1 MIRNLFGC
9 ISVAALAGLLS
20 VGCSEN
26 ATQQPT
32 ETDSGQKTPEA
43 TSVEG
48 IRIISVEPELAEIG
62 GLITITGQ
70 GFGNRQEHSV
80 SIGGNGINVE
90 LEVVEWQEN
99 EELVE
104 WQENKIVV
112 KIPDDPRIQQNLSY
126 YYRVQSN
133 DYKKSSNLYQF
144 SFK

>member
-1 MIRNLFGC
+1 MRRNLFGC
-9 ISVAALAGLLS
+9 ISVAVLAGLLS

-70 GFGNRQEHSV
+70 GFSNRQEHSV

-99 EELVE
+99 
-104 WQENKIVV
+104 KIVV
-112 KIPDDPRIQQNLSY
+112 KIPDDPRIQKNLSY

-133 DYKKSSNLYQF
+133 DYKKSSNLFQF